1 MTARSPRPSLTRRL
15 LARRRCVTLII
26 FTLTTAGSMTV
37 LAARVALAADQ
48 PSPPQEDREQQA
60 RRLYAEGE
68 AAFKAGQYA
77 IALKAFEAGY
87 AASPRSGFLLN
98 MAHTERK
105 LGELRKARALYKKF
119 LLVDPTSRVRGEV
132 TGVINELD
140 SALADE
146 DQAPGGKT
154 AAEEEP
160 AQKSAPTVLP
170 KNGVTIVPPPAAP
183 PTPADAPMLT
193 TSREPSS
200 PPDASAKGS
209 PFYRRPWFWIAV
221 GVAVAAGAG
230 AALYASQR
238 PGADPFHSSGSLGAI
253 GP

>member
-1 MTARSPRPSLTRRL
+1 MKLLT
-15 LARRRCVTLII
+15 
-26 FTLTTAGSMTV
+26 
-37 LAARVALAADQ
+37 ARVAVAADQ

-77 IALKAFEAGY
+77 NALKAFEAGY
-87 AASPRSGFLLN
+87 AASPRPGFLLN

-146 DQAPGGKT
+146 DPAQDHAPGGK
-154 AAEEEP
+154 AAADGEP
-160 AQKSAPTVLP
+160 AQKTAPTVPP
-170 KNGVTIVPPPAAP
+170 KNEVTTVLPAAAP
-183 PTPADAPMLT
+183 PAPTDAPMLT
-193 TSREPSS
+193 TSRDPSS
-200 PPDASAKGS
+200 PTDASAKGS

-238 PGADPFHSSGSLGAI
+238 PGSDPFHSSGSLGAI